1 MPQKRFS
8 NLIGFDDA
16 PFVRNDS
23 GPVPIVGAV
32 YAGPRFDGV
41 LIDRITRDGRDATQT
56 MVNMVS
62 ESKFNGHAQLIML
75 QGITMAG
82 FNVVDVA
89 QLHDQLG
96 LPILVIARHR
106 PDMTAIREA
115 LVTRIAGGREKWTL
129 IEQLGPME
137 PVGNVF
143 VQRVGLS
150 LDQAATTLERFAIHS
165 HIPEPI
171 RTAHLIAGA
180 LVEGQSRGNP

>member
-1 MPQKRFS
+1 MTQRFS

-16 PFVRNDS
+16 PFARNDS
-23 GPVPIVGAV
+23 GPVAIVGAV
-32 YAGPRFDGV
+32 YAGLRFDGV
-41 LIDRITRDGRDATQT
+41 LIGQITRDGTDATQT
-56 MVNMVS
+56 LATMIS
-62 ESKFNGHAQLIML
+62 QSKFNGHAQLIML

-89 QLHDQLG
+89 QLYDQLG

-106 PDMTAIREA
+106 PDMTAIRSA
-115 LVTRIAGGREKWTL
+115 LGTRIAGGREKWAL
-129 IEQLGPME
+129 IERLGPME

-143 VQRVGLS
+143 TQRVGLS
-150 LDQAATTLERFAIHS
+150 LDQTAALIERFAIHS

>member
-1 MPQKRFS
+1 MPKKRFS

-16 PFVRNDS
+16 PFVRNNS

-32 YAGPRFDGV
+32 YAGLRFDGV
-41 LIDRITRDGRDATQT
+41 LIDRITRDGRDATET
-56 MVNMVS
+56 LVNMVS
-62 ESKFNGHAQLIML
+62 QSKFSGHAQLIML
-75 QGITMAG
+75 QGVTMAG

-89 QLHDQLG
+89 QLHGQLG
-96 LPILVIARHR
+96 LPILAIARHR
-106 PDMTAIREA
+106 PDMTAIRET
-115 LVTRIAGGREKWTL
+115 LLTRISGGSEKWAL

-150 LDQAATTLERFAIHS
+150 LDQTAATLERFAIHS